1 MAYQDHGGA
10 STNAIHNEDQRLYQ
24 QQIDIIQVQR
34 IQKQVDVR

>member
-1 MAYQDHGGA
+1 MPHQDHGGA
-10 STNAIHNEDQRLYQ
+10 STNAMHNEDQRLHR